1 MTARSFDYF
10 VYNWLRRKGV
20 KIRVLTANYYPLNY
34 VITVGSRQYWLV
46 FCELNVWN
54 RIKVKDMRYG
64 ENIYV
69 FVYDKRK
76 DKYYLIPSFCVM
88 SAITTKNELFFSGD
102 LQKKYLFSP
111 LETFCEHS
119 SRKVLSTS
127 KNLSRRVSTLNPHQ
141 QLLQEFFH

>member
-34 VITVGSRQYWLV
+34 VITVSSRQYYLV
-46 FCELNVWN
+46 FSELNVWN
-54 RIKVKDMRYG
+54 RIKIYDMCYG

-76 DKYYLIPSFCVM
+76 DKYHLIPSFCVM
-88 SAITTKNELFFSGD
+88 SAVTKQNEMFFGEV
-102 LQKKYLFSP
+102 LQKKYHFSP
-111 LETFCEHS
+111 LEIFCEHS
-119 SRKVLSTS
+119 SKKVLSTS